1 MDANSPA
8 RAGRDPEETGDDLV
22 VVTPKH
28 PLRWVMVALVMVIAG
43 FALSSVATNP
53 NFQWPVVGRYL
64 FDPIVLSG
72 FLTTLWLTVVT
83 MIIGVVLGIVLAV
96 MRLSSSPIISGAA
109 GAYLWF
115 FRGTP
120 MLVQLIFWYN
130 LAALYPRYWLGL
142 PLVDLTLFEG
152 SFNDLITPYTAA
164 ILGLGLNEGAY
175 MAEIVRAGIDSV
187 DGGQKD
193 AARALGMPRRQAMR
207 RVILPQA
214 MRFIVP
220 PTGNQTIGML
230 KGTSIV
236 SIVALSDLLYSVQT
250 IYSRTFQT
258 IPLLLV
264 ACFWYL
270 VATTLLSIVQARI
283 ERHFAR
289 GDAGRGP
296 ARDEPPAVIRAET
309 RPGG

>member
-1 MDANSPA
+1 MYDSQVRSNLPMTHLDRRPS
-8 RAGRDPEETGDDLV
+8 
-22 VVTPKH
+22 
-28 PLRWVMVALVMVIAG
+28 RWFRWPTMKTSSILTVLAAACILALV
-43 FALSSVATNP
+43 LQSVARNP
-53 NFQWPVVGRYL
+53 RFQWPVVGRYL
-64 FDPIVLSG
+64 FDPTVVAG
-72 FLTTLWLTVVT
+72 FATTLWLTVVT
-83 MIIGVVLGIVLAV
+83 MAIGIVLGIGLAL
-96 MRLSSSPIISGAA
+96 MGSSSNAPMQTFSKL
-109 GAYLWF
+109 YLWF

-120 MLVQLIFWYN
+120 VLVQLIFWYN
-130 LAALYPRYWLGL
+130 LAALYPTYTLGI
-142 PLVDLTLFEG
+142 PFTDITFAQG

-175 MAEIVRAGIDSV
+175 MAEIVRAGLDSV
-187 DGGQKD
+187 DRGQRD
-193 AARALGMPRRQAMR
+193 ATRALGLKPWQTMR
-207 RVILPQA
+207 LVILPQA

-270 VATTLLSIVQARI
+270 VATTVLSVIQRWI
-283 ERHFAR
+283 ERYYSKGHQ
-289 GDAGRGP
+289 AGR
-296 ARDEPPAVIRAET
+296 
-309 RPGG
+309 